1 MHKTT
6 NSPLPLVI
14 AVIKKEQDKAATAK
28 PVTTSGVNKDQRK
41 YKPDIP
47 MPTEGNNTGS
57 KITRVLLLHASN
69 KEIV

>member
-1 MHKTT
+1 M
-6 NSPLPLVI
+6 
-14 AVIKKEQDKAATAK
+14 AVIKKEQDKATTAK

-47 MPTEGNNTGS
+47 MSTERNNAGS
-57 KITRVLLLHASN
+57 KIVRVLLLYASN